1 MIRLSQFVASLVA
14 AALWLAFPARAMD
27 VQVISVPEVGEVWL
41 VENHNL
47 PIVAVE
53 IAFRDAGAAQDP
65 ADKAGLATFAAGLL
79 DEGAGDMDAI
89 AFRTRLEDL
98 SIALS
103 FEAGRD
109 HFFGHMKTL
118 SDNKAEAFRLLGLAV
133 TAPRFEDEAVE
144 RVRNQLL
151 AAIAQEEQ
159 QPGSVASRSWYARA
173 FPDHPYGRPVI
184 GSAETVAAL
193 KAEDLRDLAASR
205 LARGNLLIAVVG
217 DMTPDEVREL
227 VRNAFRGLPES
238 ARLAEIPEAT
248 PAPPP
253 GILVIDRP
261 VPQSTVIYGQP
272 GIKRHDPDWYPA
284 YVMNYVLGGGGFASR
299 LVNEV
304 RELRGLAY
312 SVSSYL
318 NPLARAGLIV
328 GSVGTQNERA
338 KESIDIISAEFAR
351 MREEGITVEELEGA
365 KKYLTG
371 SYALNFDTSPAIAA
385 QLLAIRLEN
394 FGPDYIEKRNG
405 YIEAVTLEQVND
417 VARRLLKPEALSWV
431 VVGRPAGVT
440 TTAP

>member
-1 MIRLSQFVASLVA
+1 
-14 AALWLAFPARAMD
+14 
-27 VQVISVPEVGEVWL
+27 
-41 VENHNL
+41 
-47 PIVAVE
+47 
-53 IAFRDAGAAQDP
+53 
-65 ADKAGLATFAAGLL
+65 
-79 DEGAGDMDAI
+79 
-89 AFRTRLEDL
+89 
-98 SIALS
+98 
-103 FEAGRD
+103 
-109 HFFGHMKTL
+109 
-118 SDNKAEAFRLLGLAV
+118 
-133 TAPRFEDEAVE
+133 
-144 RVRNQLL
+144 
-151 AAIAQEEQ
+151 
-159 QPGSVASRSWYARA
+159 
-173 FPDHPYGRPVI
+173 
-184 GSAETVAAL
+184 
-193 KAEDLRDLAASR
+193 
-205 LARGNLLIAVVG
+205 
-217 DMTPDEVREL
+217 
-227 VRNAFRGLPES
+227 
-238 ARLAEIPEAT
+238 
-248 PAPPP
+248 
-253 GILVIDRP
+253 
-261 VPQSTVIYGQP
+261 
-272 GIKRHDPDWYPA
+272 
-284 YVMNYVLGGGGFASR
+284 LGGGGFASR

-417 VARRLLKPEALSWV
+417 VARRLLKPAALSWV

>member
-133 TAPRFEDEAVE
+133 TAPRFEGEAVE

-173 FPDHPYGRPVI
+173 FPDHPYG
-184 GSAETVAAL
+184 
-193 KAEDLRDLAASR
+193 
-205 LARGNLLIAVVG
+205 
-217 DMTPDEVREL
+217 
-227 VRNAFRGLPES
+227 
-238 ARLAEIPEAT
+238 
-248 PAPPP
+248 
-253 GILVIDRP
+253 
-261 VPQSTVIYGQP
+261 
-272 GIKRHDPDWYPA
+272 
-284 YVMNYVLGGGGFASR
+284 
-299 LVNEV
+299 
-304 RELRGLAY
+304 
-312 SVSSYL
+312 
-318 NPLARAGLIV
+318 
-328 GSVGTQNERA
+328 
-338 KESIDIISAEFAR
+338 
-351 MREEGITVEELEGA
+351 
-365 KKYLTG
+365 
-371 SYALNFDTSPAIAA
+371 
-385 QLLAIRLEN
+385 
-394 FGPDYIEKRNG
+394 
-405 YIEAVTLEQVND
+405 
-417 VARRLLKPEALSWV
+417 
-431 VVGRPAGVT
+431 
-440 TTAP
+440 

>member
-27 VQVISVPEVGEVWL
+27 VQVISVPDVGEVWL

>member
-27 VQVISVPEVGEVWL
+27 VQVISVPDVGEVWL

-109 HFFGHMKTL
+109 HLFGHMKTL

-133 TAPRFEDEAVE
+133 TAPRFENEAVE